1 MKFRFQKLGSIFVCI
16 FYNLFFSFVS
26 LEAITIEVFIPLCD
40 GKSLVCGKG
49 KAGDPRSLEENLYW
63 GAAFGA
69 ETFFKRNSNFK
80 ILEIKERKSD
90 SPILRTLI
98 IEKKR
103 KQNETYTKLIIY
115 AYAGDKIDNA
125 LLDFLNASSGKSPA
139 DIIVWSGHNRLMDR
153 IPPKLQSQPAKTVA
167 VLACESEKYFDFV
180 LRSIGAKPIVLT
192 KIFMAPKA
200 YLLEALTETVSKFGA
215 EDKKSIR
222 SAMIRSYAKYQK
234 ISLKAA
240 GSVFSKLE

>member
-49 KAGDPRSLEENLYW
+49 KAGDPRSLKENLYW

-98 IEKKR
+98 IEKKEN
-103 KQNETYTKLIIY
+103 KTKLIIY

-153 IPPKLQSQPAKTVA
+153 ISPKLQSQSAKTVA
-167 VLACESEKYFDFV
+167 VLACESEKYFDSV

-192 KIFMAPKA
+192 KTFMAPEA

-240 GSVFSKLE
+240 G

>member
-1 MKFRFQKLGSIFVCI
+1 MKK
-16 FYNLFFSFVS
+16 
-26 LEAITIEVFIPLCD
+26 
-40 GKSLVCGKG
+40 K
-49 KAGDPRSLEENLYW
+49 EN
-63 GAAFGA
+63 
-69 ETFFKRNSNFK
+69 K
-80 ILEIKERKSD
+80 
-90 SPILRTLI
+90 
-98 IEKKR
+98 
-103 KQNETYTKLIIY
+103 TKLIIY

>member
-153 IPPKLQSQPAKTVA
+153 ISPKLQSQSAKTVA
-167 VLACESEKYFDFV
+167 VLACESEKYFDSV

-192 KIFMAPKA
+192 KTFMAP
-200 YLLEALTETVSKFGA
+200 EA
-215 EDKKSIR
+215 DRKS
-222 SAMIRSYAKYQK
+222 
-234 ISLKAA
+234 
-240 GSVFSKLE
+240 VV

>member
-115 AYAGDKIDNA
+115 AYAGDKIDKRA
-125 LLDFLNASSGKSPA
+125 FRLFKRFLRKISCRYY
-139 DIIVWSGHNRLMDR
+139 RLVR
-153 IPPKLQSQPAKTVA
+153 SQSVNG
-167 VLACESEKYFDFV
+167 SYF
-180 LRSIGAKPIVLT
+180 T
-192 KIFMAPKA
+192 KATI
-200 YLLEALTETVSKFGA
+200 
-215 EDKKSIR
+215 SIR
-222 SAMIRSYAKYQK
+222 
-234 ISLKAA
+234 
-240 GSVFSKLE
+240 

>member
-40 GKSLVCGKG
+40 DKSLVCGKG

-80 ILEIKERKSD
+80 ILEIKERKLD

-98 IEKKR
+98 IEKKEN
-103 KQNETYTKLIIY
+103 KTKHIRNL
-115 AYAGDKIDNA
+115 
-125 LLDFLNASSGKSPA
+125 SSMPTQEIK
-139 DIIVWSGHNRLMDR
+139 
-153 IPPKLQSQPAKTVA
+153 
-167 VLACESEKYFDFV
+167 
-180 LRSIGAKPIVLT
+180 
-192 KIFMAPKA
+192 
-200 YLLEALTETVSKFGA
+200 
-215 EDKKSIR
+215 
-222 SAMIRSYAKYQK
+222 
-234 ISLKAA
+234 
-240 GSVFSKLE
+240 